1 MRLSNESIGE
11 CSFSLHLGKMCPGWN
26 GTDFN
31 LEVERR
37 TPIAALARQTGSRR
51 PQVVSCPS
59 PQPMGAG
66 VPRERG
72 PVPTLDSGCCGV
84 RTVTMPMRV
93 MFTDDKHDT
102 VEREET
108 VLPVKWTERVHA
120 RAPRTSASPS
130 GTASGPRALRAQRA
144 GPRVPDSAGPGCG
157 LGLSRLPSA
166 QVTEAGAAGSGT
178 TPRTLTHVASFS
190 PSAPAG
196 PQRLVPPCPSRKLRR
211 GGLRDHPV
219 VRSKGLFI

>member
-1 MRLSNESIGE
+1 MRLSHESIGE

-72 PVPTLDSGCCGV
+72 PVPTLDSGGCCGV

-144 GPRVPDSAGPGCG
+144 APEFPTQLVRG
-157 LGLSRLPSA
+157 
-166 QVTEAGAAGSGT
+166 
-178 TPRTLTHVASFS
+178 VASACRVCPAPRS
-190 PSAPAG
+190 PRLGPPAQG
-196 PQRLVPPCPSRKLRR
+196 QRREP
-211 GGLRDHPV
+211 
-219 VRSKGLFI
+219 

>member
-120 RAPRTSASPS
+120 
-130 GTASGPRALRAQRA
+130 
-144 GPRVPDSAGPGCG
+144 
-157 LGLSRLPSA
+157 
-166 QVTEAGAAGSGT
+166 
-178 TPRTLTHVASFS
+178 
-190 PSAPAG
+190 
-196 PQRLVPPCPSRKLRR
+196 
-211 GGLRDHPV
+211 
-219 VRSKGLFI
+219 